1 MPEEVSNKR
10 RGSPISPARKQKAL
24 RSNGKTDRDIQ
35 APRIHKRRRWRSND
49 PFQEEFASFSDSSEG
64 DWSKLSKKV
73 VSNLSH
79 SVVQLASSI
88 EGKVRSVCTGMI
100 VANNLGGTTILTSG
114 SLVRTLDDN
123 NRIDPY
129 LRITALLPNK
139 EKTWAVLKTYI
150 SQYNVALVYIGHV
163 PGIRAEA
170 RLGSHLQSEYCDKVV
185 AVGRCINSGKLLAA
199 AGTLTHETSGDH
211 GELMI
216 STCKITESGIGGPL
230 VDIYGNF
237 VGMNMYANEKSLF
250 LPRSKIHECLGL
262 LWDIIERANG
272 NPVESKIQMQ
282 KSLTRIRRGVEGSS
296 SRKGRSKSQK
306 PSRSSEHESKGYIE
320 YVLSDDEI
328 KKLPHFRPL
337 SADDEF
343 TAYLI
348 ANLNS
353 RGYPLPITVEG
364 GMHLVNSFEDKFD
377 ADILSKLTKRVAFNA
392 SQSVVSLASFRGET
406 RYFACTGFLI
416 GSHKSTARVLTSA
429 SLVRDANM
437 IVHDLKIEVCLPD
450 NQHKEGTL
458 ECYCLQYNIA
468 LVSIKDFHCIRTV
481 KVSNLV
487 QVKPR
492 MKVVAIGR
500 VFQTGKLMATGGIV
514 TRTKSNLDCK
524 DLMISTCKTSKA
536 GIGGPLLDFDGN
548 FVGMNF
554 YATGETPFLPGNIV
568 LKLLRHFDGQ
578 RTEDGA
584 AVQSPNPNNGLCLSH
599 VGIILRVS
607 PVCIIRA
614 GESSESVLALS
625 LEDYK
630 YLT

>member
-1 MPEEVSNKR
+1 MSNKR
-10 RGSPISPARKQKAL
+10 RGDCSISSNRKQKTL
-24 RSNGKTDRDIQ
+24 KSSGKTDTDLQTVRVV
-35 APRIHKRRRWRSND
+35 RKRRKCPSND
-49 PFQEEFASFSDSSEG
+49 PFEEEFGSFSDSG
-64 DWSKLSKKV
+64 QDDWSELSKKV
-73 VSNLSH
+73 VSNLSQT
-79 SVVQLASSI
+79 VVWLASSN
-88 EGKVRSVCTGMI
+88 EGKVRSACTGMI

-114 SLVRTLDDN
+114 SLVRSLDDK

-129 LRITALLPNK
+129 LRITVHLPNK
-139 EKTWAVLKTYI
+139 QETWAVLKTYL

-170 RLGSHLQSEYCDKVV
+170 CLGSHLQSEYCDKVV
-185 AVGRCINSGKLLAA
+185 AVGRCIKSGKLLAA
-199 AGTLTHETSGDH
+199 AGTVTHETSGDH

-216 STCKITESGIGGPL
+216 STCKITASGIGGPL
-230 VDIYGNF
+230 IDIYGNF
-237 VGMNMYANEKSLF
+237 VGMNQYADEKNQF

-282 KSLTRIRRGVEGSS
+282 KSLTRIRRGVEGNS

-306 PSRSSEHESKGYIE
+306 PSKSSEHESKGYIE
-320 YVLSDDEI
+320 YVLSDDDI

-337 SADDEF
+337 SAEDEF
-343 TAYLI
+343 TTYLI

-364 GMHLVNSFEDKFD
+364 GMRLVNSFEDKFD
-377 ADILSKLTKRVAFNA
+377 GDILSKLTKRVGFNA
-392 SQSVVSLASFRGET
+392 SQSVVSLASFHGET

-468 LVSIKDFHCIRTV
+468 LVSIKDFRCSRTV
-481 KVSNLV
+481 KVSYPV

-492 MKVVAIGR
+492 MKVLAMGR
-500 VFQTGKLMATGGIV
+500 VFQTGKLMGTGGIV
-514 TRTKSNLDCK
+514 TRSKSNLDCK
-524 DLMISTCKTSKA
+524 DLMISTCKTTKA

-554 YATGETPFLPGNIV
+554 YDTEETPFLPGNMV
-568 LKLLRHFDGQ
+568 LKLLRHFDGK
-578 RTEDGA
+578 RTEDGDD
-584 AVQSPNPNNGLCLSH
+584 VQSPNPNRWPVPEPRWRYPSA
-599 VGIILRVS
+599 VSRVYY
-607 PVCIIRA
+607 PCRR
-614 GESSESVLALS
+614 
-625 LEDYK
+625 K
-630 YLT
+630 Q